1 MRIAIIVLVCLC
13 LLPYIMTL
21 ISGYYRKKQLGIID
35 NQNPRGQYTHL
46 EGPGARAVA
55 AQQNAWEALIIYSSA
70 LLAIT
75 ITNTEVRM
83 LAFIATI
90 ILVARVFHG
99 FFYIANFDK
108 LRTFS
113 FLVAIISCF
122 YLFFLVLLNLYA
134 R

>member
-1 MRIAIIVLVCLC
+1 MGIAIIVLACLC
-13 LLPYIMTL
+13 LLPYIMAL
-21 ISGYYRKKQLGIID
+21 ISGYYRKKQLGVID
-35 NQNPRGQYTHL
+35 NQNPRDQYTHL
-46 EGPGARAVA
+46 KGPGARAVA

-90 ILVARVFHG
+90 ILIARVFHG

-108 LRTFS
+108 LRTIA
-113 FLVAIISCF
+113 FLVAIVACF
-122 YLFFLVLLNLYA
+122 YLFFMVFANLYA